1 MLKALFTSSKFYLAI
16 LVLVLVGAATLL
28 LADTLVMPIYTNYDE
43 GITVPDITKKSLAEA
58 QAQLT
63 DYGLR
68 YEVVDRRSH
77 SAYPADYVI
86 DQTPTAMQIVKP
98 NRKIYLTVN
107 TATQPTVIVP
117 EVINLSLRNAEIQ
130 LQNYG
135 LKKGV
140 ISYASSRFKNSVLR
154 QSIQPGKRVP
164 KGTVVDLTVSD
175 GLGVKQVAIPDIIGL
190 RLPKAQQKLREVGLR
205 SGQFRFQP
213 TAEQEPNVV
222 LSHSLVD
229 QDSVVIGSTLDMTI
243 SERSDV
249 REASETGAV
258 MDDSTR
264 KALPD
269 TLQKPT
275 PQHPAPHEKDRSP
288 Q

>member
-1 MLKALFTSSKFYLAI
+1 
-16 LVLVLVGAATLL
+16 
-28 LADTLVMPIYTNYDE
+28 MPVYTNYDE
-43 GITVPDITKKSLAEA
+43 GVTVPDITKQSLSSA
-58 QAQLT
+58 QQKLT

-117 EVINLSLRNAEIQ
+117 EVVNLSLRNAEIQ

-135 LKKGV
+135 LEKGV
-140 ISYASSRFKNSVLR
+140 VSYASSRFKNTILR
-154 QSIQPGKRVP
+154 QSVKPGKRVP

-190 RLPKAQQKLREVGLR
+190 RLPKAQQRLREVGLR
-205 SGQFRFQP
+205 TSQVRFQP
-213 TAEQEPNVV
+213 SNEYEANVV
-222 LSHSLVD
+222 LSHSKVD
-229 QDSVVIGSTLDMTI
+229 QDSIVIGSSLDLTI
-243 SERSDV
+243 SERTDV

-264 KALPD
+264 NALPD
-269 TLQKPT
+269 SLQSPQQPT
-275 PQHPAPHEKDRSP
+275 PNDE
-288 Q
+288 